1 MHITVIGG
9 GLVGVTTAWY
19 LLDGG
24 HSVTLVDRAE
34 ELASEASHANG
45 AMLHASHAE
54 PWNTP
59 RAIGQFLRWIGR
71 EDSPLLLRPREIP
84 RLAGWGLGFLRYS
97 RARHHARNTAV
108 NARLAVYSL
117 ALMRELEQQV
127 AIDYTQRHQGILKI
141 FRSAEELET
150 ARADSALMATAAGV
164 RHEALGPEQ
173 VVEREPALAGI
184 ESDLSGGFYYPDDA
198 SGDARLFCQR
208 LGTLAAERGLDL
220 RLGESVRQLNRHDGR
235 IRSIE
240 TDTGTIEADV
250 FVLATGAEAPHLASQ
265 AGVRLP
271 IRPVKG
277 YSATLPV
284 AGLAGAPRLPIIDDG
299 RKVVITRLGDQL
311 RIAGTAEF
319 AGYDKSVR
327 PNRVETVLRQ
337 GLANFPAL
345 AAEVDTATADRWAC
359 LRPMTMDGPPILG
372 ESGIPGLYLNTG
384 AGHLGWTFAAGAG
397 RVVAD
402 MISGQVPAIDTTGL
416 TLDRYG

>member
-19 LLDGG
+19 LLDEG

-59 RAIGQFLRWIGR
+59 RAIGQLLRWIGR

-84 RLAGWGLGFLRYS
+84 HLAGWGLGFLRYS
-97 RARHHARNTAV
+97 RPHHHARNTAV

-117 ALMRELEQQV
+117 ALMRALEQQV
-127 AIDYTQRHQGILKI
+127 TIDYTQRHEGILKI
-141 FRSAEELET
+141 FRRLEELET
-150 ARADSALMATAAGV
+150 ARADSALMADAGV
-164 RHEALGPEQ
+164 RHEALTPEQ
-173 VVEREPALAGI
+173 IIEREPALAGI
-184 ESDLSGGFYYPDDA
+184 ESSLSGGFFYPDDA

-208 LGTLAAERGLDL
+208 LGELASRRGLDL
-220 RLGESVRQLNRHDGR
+220 RLGESVHRLQRQDGR
-235 IRSIE
+235 VHAVE
-240 TDTGTIEADV
+240 TDRGRIESDA
-250 FVLATGAEAPHLASQ
+250 FVLATGAEAPRLARQ
-265 AGVRLP
+265 VGIHLP

-277 YSATLPV
+277 YSATLSV
-284 AGLAGAPRLPIIDDG
+284 AGLESAPRLPIIDDG

-319 AGYDKSVR
+319 AGYDKTVR
-327 PNRVETVLRQ
+327 PKRVATVLHQ

-345 AAEVDTATADRWAC
+345 AAEVDTAEAERWAC

-372 ESGIPGLYLNTG
+372 RSGIPGLYLNTG

-402 MISGQVPAIDTTGL
+402 IISGREPAIDLAGL